1 MTALAASSPASSL
14 RANLSTVNS
23 TRASRAVATAP
34 KLRYI
39 VVILAG
45 IFAILGGQLLLS
57 IAVSGAAYEISG
69 LKAQVRGSHQ
79 QLQIVAEEISA
90 LTAPDTLAGLAT
102 SMGMVEDNNPA
113 YLRLSDATVIGEAV
127 AAASS
132 DSTTVFTVTA
142 GTEVH
147 TPPPIVNAVYDSV
160 TQAAALEVLA
170 QDDLVALTAEA
181 TAVAEASS
189 SVVVSP
195 AMVTTEPAVRFGG
208 TIPSPT
214 TR

>member
-23 TRASRAVATAP
+23 TRASRAVAAAP
-34 KLRYI
+34 KLRYV

-45 IFAILGGQLLLS
+45 IFAIFGGQLLLS

-79 QLQIVAEEISA
+79 QLQIVAEDISA
-90 LTAPDTLAGLAT
+90 LTAHDTLAGLAT

-113 YLRLSDATVIGEAV
+113 YLRLSDATVIGEAL

-147 TPPPIVNAVYDSV
+147 TRPPIVNAVYDSV
-160 TQAAALEVLA
+160 THAAALEDPA
-170 QDDLVALTAEA
+170 QDDFAALTAEA

-195 AMVTTEPAVRFGG
+195 AMVTTEPTVRFGG

>member
-147 TPPPIVNAVYDSV
+147 TRPPIVNAVYDSV
-160 TQAAALEVLA
+160 THAAALEDPA
-170 QDDLVALTAEA
+170 QDDFVALTAEA

-195 AMVTTEPAVRFGG
+195 AMVTTEPTVRFGG

>member
-1 MTALAASSPASSL
+1 MTALANSSL
-14 RANLSTVNS
+14 RANISTVNS
-23 TRASRAVATAP
+23 TRASRAVAAAP

-79 QLQIVAEEISA
+79 QLQIVAEDISA

-113 YLRLSDATVIGEAV
+113 YLRLSDATVIGEAL

-147 TPPPIVNAVYDSV
+147 TRPPIVNAVYDSV
-160 TQAAALEVLA
+160 THAAALEDPA
-170 QDDLVALTAEA
+170 QDDFVALTAEA

-195 AMVTTEPAVRFGG
+195 AMVTTEPTVRFGG